1 MQGAAAAKLRML
13 QQRQRQ
19 GTEAQA
25 VTLERMLTSPNGF
38 ALASATPLQRAICRI
53 ADGLPLDELA
63 VTPLIDR
70 PERYAADIRER
81 ATLKWSLGDVDKLP
95 RSRPAELYIVGPIRS
110 GKSLMTA
117 AVSVCASQRCDLG
130 LLGPGEVP
138 RVSVVSLTT
147 DLARVVH
154 QHVVGRATASP
165 SLARLVVGE
174 ATSDS
179 IQFRHPTGSPVEV
192 KIVAGARAGGSLV
205 ARWSAGV
212 VFDEFTRMTGSEDG
226 VVNFDDARTAV
237 SGRLLPGAQ
246 LCGIG
251 SPWAPFGPAYRVVSE
266 HWQAPSA
273 QRVVIRAVGPAM
285 NPVYWTPE
293 RCEEL
298 RRRDP
303 LAFRTD
309 VLGEFAD
316 PEASLFSADD
326 LAPVTRRDAVE
337 LEPEP
342 GHHYVAAMDP
352 ATRADAWTLVVAT
365 RRRDGVLQVVMARQ
379 WQATRGSPLSPDAV
393 LSEVAE
399 VLRPYDVARVATDQW
414 AADALT
420 DIGARHGIYL
430 ASEAITAGRKVELFE
445 GLRALVLSRRV
456 ELPPMRELLD
466 DIRRVRK
473 RVTQSGIA
481 IELPRAAGRHC
492 DFAFATALALAQPVG
507 EPARHA
513 EAPPEGWESWEVD
526 EANRYAQRLR
536 GGRDGYDATE
546 TELDRW
552 DDAGEF
558 D

>member
-1 MQGAAAAKLRML
+1 LQSAARKRLALLEAAR
-13 QQRQRQ
+13 RQR
-19 GTEAQA
+19 TEAGGL
-25 VTLERMLTSPNGF
+25 TLERMLTSPNGF
-38 ALASATPLQRAICRI
+38 GLASATPLQQAICRI
-53 ADGLPLDELA
+53 ADGRPLDGLERVPLLA
-63 VTPLIDR
+63 NAS
-70 PERYAADIRER
+70 EYAADIRER
-81 ATLKWSLGDVDKLP
+81 ATLAWSLGETKRLP
-95 RSRPAELYIVGPIRS
+95 SSRPAELYIVGPIRS

-117 AVSVCASQRCDLG
+117 AVSVCATQRCDLG

-165 SLARLVVGE
+165 ALKRLTVGE

-179 IQFRHPTGSPVEV
+179 ITFRHPTGAAVEV

-251 SPWAPFGPAYRVVSE
+251 SPWAPFGPAYKLVSE
-266 HWQAPSA
+266 HWQAPSRE
-273 QRVVIRAVGPAM
+273 RVVIRAVGPAM

-303 LAFRTD
+303 MAFQTD

-316 PEASLFSADD
+316 PESSLFQAED
-326 LAPVTRRDAVE
+326 LAAVTRRDVVE
-337 LEPEP
+337 LRPEA

-365 RRRDGVLQVVMARQ
+365 RTKEGKLAVAMARQ
-379 WQATRGSPLSPDAV
+379 WQATRGAPLSPDD
-393 LSEVAE
+393 
-399 VLRPYDVARVATDQW
+399 VLREIAEELKPYNVARVATDQW
-414 AADALT
+414 AADALA
-420 DIGARHGIYL
+420 DIGARHGLYL
-430 ASEAITAGRKVELFE
+430 ASEAITAARKVELFE
-445 GLRALVLSRRV
+445 SLRTMVLARDV
-456 ELPPMRELLD
+456 ELPPVRELLD

-473 RVTQSGIA
+473 RVTQSGIS
-481 IELPRAAGRHC
+481 IELPRAGGRHC
-492 DFAFATALALAQPVG
+492 DYAFACALALAQPVG
-507 EPARHA
+507 EPAA
-513 EAPPEGWESWEVD
+513 STGPLPEGWEQWEVD
-526 EANRYAQRLR
+526 EADRLAKRLR
-536 GGRDGYDATE
+536 GGDDDDST
-546 TELDRW
+546 TELDQW
-552 DDAGEF
+552 DD
-558 D
+558 